1 MTKGT
6 TVKQVK
12 GREVLDSRGNP
23 TVAVEVALSEG
34 TVGQAAVP
42 SGASTGTYE
51 AVELRDGDK
60 KRYGG
65 KGVLQAVK
73 HVNEQIAP
81 AIKGMAA
88 TDQEAIDRKLIE
100 LDGTDNKSRLGANAI
115 LGTSLA
121 VARAAANSLNMP
133 LYRYLGQANDYTL
146 PVPLLNILN
155 GGRHAANSTDFQ
167 EFMVVPAGATSFS
180 QSLQMGT
187 EVYHSLKKVLKDTGL
202 STNVGDEGGFAPPL
216 PSNKEAIE
224 AVLTAIEQA
233 GYRPGRDCFI
243 ALDPAASEFY
253 KDGRYVLERE
263 GTRLTS
269 AEMVEF
275 YVKWISAY
283 PIISIEDGMAED
295 DWDGWKLITEKM
307 GDKVQLVGDDLYTTN
322 VSRLNRGIATKA
334 SNSILIKLN
343 QIGTL
348 TETISAIR
356 MAQEAGWTAIVSH
369 RSGET
374 EDTTI
379 ADLAVGLNAGQI
391 KSGAPCRSERTAK
404 YNRLLS
410 IEDELGQAA
419 HFAGMGAFTS
429 LKLD

>member
-1 MTKGT
+1 MPKGA

-23 TVAVEVALSEG
+23 TVAVEVTLSEG
-34 TVGQAAVP
+34 TIGQAAVP

-65 KGVLQAVK
+65 RGVLQAVK
-73 HVNEQIAP
+73 HVNETIAP
-81 AIKGMAA
+81 AIKGIAA
-88 TDQEAIDRKLIE
+88 ADQEAIDRTLIE
-100 LDGTDNKSRLGANAI
+100 LDGTDNKARLGANAI

-121 VARAAANSLNMP
+121 VAHAAANSLGIP
-133 LYRYLGQANDYTL
+133 LYSYLGQANEQTL

-167 EFMVVPAGATSFS
+167 EFMVVPAGATSFG

-187 EVYHSLKKVLKDTGL
+187 EVYHSLKKVLKDAGL
-202 STNVGDEGGFAPPL
+202 STNVGDEGGFAPSL

-224 AVLTAIEQA
+224 AVLSAIEQA
-233 GYRPGRDCFI
+233 GYQPGRDCFI

-253 KDGRYVLERE
+253 RDGRYALERE

-275 YVKWISAY
+275 YVKWTSAY

-295 DWDGWKLITEKM
+295 DWNGWKLITEKL

-322 VSRLNRGIATKA
+322 VSRLNRGIDTKA

-356 MAQEAGWTAIVSH
+356 IAQEVGWTAIVSH

-404 YNRLLS
+404 YNRLLK
-410 IEDELGQAA
+410 IEDELGPAA
-419 HFAGMGAFTS
+419 NFAGMGAFS
-429 LKLD
+429 NLKLG